1 MAFSLQ
7 NCTIIVVHISEMV
20 KGTISFKHVVCEP
33 DNFSVPSQ
41 GTNCQC
47 IFLKGMHLWITKISS
62 GRVKTAALSQNDL
75 ICVSA
80 AKRQKSSFS

>member
-1 MAFSLQ
+1 MLLVGVFHLFHSNHILK
-7 NCTIIVVHISEMV
+7 CLVH
-20 KGTISFKHVVCEP
+20 EP

-47 IFLKGMHLWITKISS
+47 IFLKGMLLKITKMSG
-62 GRVKTAALSQNDL
+62 GRVKTVALSQNDL